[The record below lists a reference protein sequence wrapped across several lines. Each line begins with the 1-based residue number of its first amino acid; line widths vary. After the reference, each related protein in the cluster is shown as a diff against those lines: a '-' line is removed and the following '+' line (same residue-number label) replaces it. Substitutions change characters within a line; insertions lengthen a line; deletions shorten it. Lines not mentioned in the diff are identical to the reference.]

1 MEEQLLDLI
10 EKGIS
15 YLQDLG
21 VDFGDIRIEEQN
33 TTSIF
38 IVNKEIRSVSTNF
51 QSGLSVRALVN
62 GRWGYASTNILSMDE
77 VKRAIDAAYNSAKV
91 VADMTSSKK
100 INLDVKQIKARVKA
114 DVKEDPTTVGLE
126 EKLSIL
132 FDINKAQQNFD
143 ERIIN
148 TNTRYGE
155 TKLKVYLGN
164 TVGSTLEW
172 EEIRTVVFAMSLA
185 QEAGK
190 IQYSYN
196 TADGTRGFELVRE
209 LNYEEF
215 GTKPSEEAINLLS
228 AKKPPSGNLIVIADP
243 SISGLLAHEVM
254 GHASEGDEIV
264 KRRSF
269 LTDVIGKKV
278 ASENITMIDDGTIK
292 GAHGTIPYD
301 SEGTP
306 SSRTVIIDKGIY
318 KGYMH
323 SLETASILGARP
335 TGNGRAQDTNRRVWV
350 RMTNTFFDKGDWS
363 LDEMISETKSGILAI
378 KAISG
383 MEDPVGGGF
392 EGRALMGYTI
402 ENGEKKELVRA
413 FTLTGKTL
421 EILKTV
427 DAVSKDF
434 QLEGGFCGKGEEDWV
449 PVSTGGAYIRA
460 QIIVGGG

>member
-1 MEEQLLDLI
+1 MDLI
-10 EKGIS
+10 EKGVS

-21 VDFGDIRIEEQN
+21 VDFGDIRIEEHN

-38 IVNKEIRSVSTNF
+38 IVNKEIRSVSTNY

-62 GRWGYASTNILSMDE
+62 GKWGYASTNILSFKE
-77 VKRAIDAAYNSAKV
+77 LKRTIDVAYTSAKV
-91 VADMTSSKK
+91 TADMTRSKRFK
-100 INLDVKQIKARVKA
+100 LDAKAINAHVKA
-114 DVKEDPTTVGLE
+114 NIKEDPASIDLE
-126 EKLSIL
+126 EKLEVL
-132 FDINKAQQNFD
+132 FDINKVQQNFD

-155 TKLKVYLGN
+155 TKLKVTLGN
-164 TVGSTLEW
+164 TIGSSLEW
-172 EEIRTVVFAMSLA
+172 EEIRTVVTAMSLA
-185 QEAGK
+185 QENGK

-196 TADGTRGFELVRE
+196 ISDGTYGFELIRN

-215 GTKPSEEAINLLS
+215 GTRPSEEAINLLS

-269 LTDVIGKKV
+269 LTGVVGQEV
-278 ASENITMIDDGTIK
+278 ASDKITMVDDGTIP

-306 SSRTVIIDKGIY
+306 SSRTVIIDKGVY

-323 SLETASILGARP
+323 SLETASLLDAEP

-363 LDEMISETKSGILAI
+363 LDEMISETKSGLLAI

-392 EGRALMGYTI
+392 EGRALMGYII
-402 ENGEKKELVRA
+402 ENGEKKDLVRA
-413 FTLTGKTL
+413 FTLTGKAL

>member
-1 MEEQLLDLI
+1 MDLI
-10 EKGIS
+10 DKGVL

-21 VDFGDIRIEEQN
+21 VDFGDIRIEEHN

-38 IVNKEIRSVSTNF
+38 IVNKEIRSVSTNL

-62 GRWGYASTNILSMDE
+62 GRWGYASTNILTME
-77 VKRAIDAAYNSAKV
+77 EIKRAIKTAYKSARV
-91 VADMTSSKK
+91 TADMTGSKK
-100 INLDVKQIKARVKA
+100 IKLNVKQTEAHLKA
-114 DVKEDPTTVGLE
+114 DVKEDPTTVNLE
-126 EKLSIL
+126 DKLGIL
-132 FDINKAQQNFD
+132 FDINKVQQNFD
-143 ERIIN
+143 ERVIN

-155 TKLKVYLGN
+155 TKVKVYLGN
-164 TVGSTLEW
+164 TVGTSLEW
-172 EEIRTVVFAMSLA
+172 EEIRTVVSAMSLA
-185 QEAGK
+185 RENGMV
-190 IQYSYN
+190 QYSYN
-196 TADGTRGFELVRE
+196 LADGTRGFELVRE
-209 LNYEEF
+209 LDFEDF
-215 GTKPSEEAINLLS
+215 GTKPSQEAVNLLS
-228 AKKPPSGNLIVIADP
+228 AKKPPSGYLTVIADP

-269 LTDVIGKKV
+269 LTDAVGKKV
-278 ASENITMIDDGTIK
+278 ASEKITMIDDGTIK
-292 GAHGTIPYD
+292 DAHGTIPYD

-323 SLETASILGARP
+323 SLETASLLGAHP
-335 TGNGRAQDTNRRVWV
+335 TGNGRTQDTNRRVWV

-363 LDEMISETKSGILAI
+363 LSEIISDTKSGILAV

-392 EGRALMGYTI
+392 EGRALMGYLI
-402 ENGEKKELVRA
+402 ENGEKRGLVRA
-413 FTLTGKTL
+413 FTLTGNAL